1 VTGESVVRLRAAS
14 STDEYGDETPGT
26 EASKTFTGVAVAPR
40 YSTEGN
46 DNRSAVVVG
55 LTLYFPAGSDVLSTD
70 RWRVR
75 GAVYETVGDAAT
87 WVNPFTSVNHG
98 LEVAV
103 KRVTG

>member
-1 VTGESVVRLRAAS
+1 MSGETVVRLRAAAA
-14 STDEYGDETPGT
+14 TDAYGDETPGT
-26 EASKTFTGVAVAPR
+26 DVSKNFTGVAVAPR

-55 LTLYFPAGSDVLSTD
+55 LTLYFPPGSDVLSTD

-75 GAVYETVGDAAT
+75 GAVYSTVGDPAS
-87 WVNPFTSVNHG
+87 WINPFTSVNCG